1 MGQMPETLP
10 ELLKRLWNHFSS
22 RRKGQFGLL
31 LGLMVLASLAE
42 ILSIGSVLPFLAVL
56 TDPQRIF
63 DFPLTQPLIKVLG
76 INTASQLLL
85 PLTATFCIT
94 AVLAAAIRLLLLR
107 SSLFLAAATGS
118 DIGYDMYRRTLFQP
132 YSVHVSRNTSE
143 IIDGISIKSTAIA
156 NGVVM
161 PLLYILSS
169 AIMTGLIVCIL
180 LVVAPETTLIAFSIF
195 GLIYL
200 AVIKLT
206 RKQLLIDSKNIA
218 HESTQVIKS
227 LQEGLGGIRDVLI
240 DGTQNTFCRIY
251 QKSDFVLRRSYASS
265 SFISVSPRFAVEA
278 LGMLMIAMLAYLLA
292 KQPNGVAKAVPIL
305 GALALAAQRLLPL
318 MQQAYSSWSNL
329 RQNQYSLKDTL
340 EFLDQPLPS
349 ELDDTSSPIAFANE
363 IALDDI
369 SFAYSTDAEP
379 ILKNLSLTIPKGS
392 RIGFIGET
400 GSGKSTLLDI
410 IMGLLQPT
418 KGALKIDGEKIDSS
432 NLRAWQKHVAHVPQS
447 IFLAD
452 GTIAENIAFGLP
464 LDQID
469 EVRVR
474 QAAEQA
480 QIHDIIEK
488 LPNGYQ
494 TLVGERG
501 VRLSGG
507 QRQRLGI
514 ARAIYKQA
522 DVIIFDEATSALD
535 NETEKAVMEAIDQ
548 LSNRLTILIIAHRL
562 TTLKNCSQII
572 ELDKGS
578 IKKIGKYDQLIAPT
592 NEAE

>member
-1 MGQMPETLP
+1 
-10 ELLKRLWNHFSS
+10 
-22 RRKGQFGLL
+22 
-31 LGLMVLASLAE
+31 
-42 ILSIGSVLPFLAVL
+42 
-56 TDPQRIF
+56 
-63 DFPLTQPLIKVLG
+63 
-76 INTASQLLL
+76 
-85 PLTATFCIT
+85 
-94 AVLAAAIRLLLLR
+94 
-107 SSLFLAAATGS
+107 
-118 DIGYDMYRRTLFQP
+118 
-132 YSVHVSRNTSE
+132 
-143 IIDGISIKSTAIA
+143 
-156 NGVVM
+156 M

-180 LVVAPETTLIAFSIF
+180 LVVAPETTLIAFGIF

-206 RKQLLIDSKNIA
+206 RKQLLVDSKNIA

-410 IMGLLQPT
+410 IMGLLQPR

-469 EVRVR
+469 EIRVR

-494 TLVGERG
+494 TIVGERG

-578 IKKIGKYDQLIAPT
+578 IKKIGKYNQLIAPT

>member
-1 MGQMPETLP
+1 MGQKPGN
-10 ELLKRLWNHFSS
+10 LLKLLHRLWNHFSA

-31 LGLMVLASLAE
+31 LGLMVLASFAE

-63 DFPLTQPLIKVLG
+63 ESHLTQPLIKALG
-76 INTASQLLL
+76 INNASQLLL

-94 AVLAAAIRLLLLR
+94 AVFAAAIRLLLLR

-118 DIGYDMYRRTLFQP
+118 DIGYDMYRRTLYQP

-169 AIMTGLIVCIL
+169 TIMTGLIVSIL
-180 LVVAPETTLIAFSIF
+180 LVLAPETTLIAFGVF

-200 AVIKLT
+200 VVIKLT
-206 RKQLLIDSKNIA
+206 RKQLLVDSKNIA

-251 QKSDFVLRRSYASS
+251 QKSDFVLRRAYASS

-278 LGMLMIAMLAYLLA
+278 LGMLLIALLAYLMA
-292 KQPNGVAKAVPIL
+292 EQPNGVAKAVPIL

-340 EFLDQPLPS
+340 EFLDQALPDNHNDDS
-349 ELDDTSSPIAFANE
+349 IAPIIFSDEIVLDN
-363 IALDDI
+363 I
-369 SFAYSTDAEP
+369 SFSYSAESGP
-379 ILKNLSLTIPKGS
+379 ILEHLNLTIPKGS

-418 KGALKIDGEKIDSS
+418 AGLLKVDGEKINSN
-432 NLRAWQKHVAHVPQS
+432 NLRAWQKNVAHVPQS

-452 GTIAENIAFGLP
+452 ATIAENIAFGLP
-464 LDQID
+464 KDQID
-469 EVRVR
+469 EERVY

-480 QIHDIIEK
+480 QINDIIQQ

-501 VRLSGG
+501 IRLSGG

-535 NETEKAVMEAIDQ
+535 HETEKAVMEAIDR
-548 LSNRLTILIIAHRL
+548 LSRDLTILIIAHRL
-562 TTLKNCSQII
+562 STLKNCSNIVK
-572 ELDKGS
+572 LDKGRIS
-578 IKKIGKYDQLIAPT
+578 TVCSYEEMIAKSH
-592 NEAE
+592 

>member
-1 MGQMPETLP
+1 MGQMPETLT

-31 LGLMVLASLAE
+31 LGLMVLASFSE

-63 DFPLTQPLIKVLG
+63 EFNLTQPLIKALG
-76 INTASQLLL
+76 ISTASQLLL

-94 AVLAAAIRLLLLR
+94 AILAAAIRLLLLR

-161 PLLYILSS
+161 PLLYIFSS
-169 AIMTGLIVCIL
+169 AIMTGLIVGIL
-180 LVVAPETTLIAFSIF
+180 LILAPETTLIAFGIF

-218 HESTQVIKS
+218 SESIQVIKS

-278 LGMLMIAMLAYLLA
+278 LGMLMIATLAYLLA
-292 KQPNGVAKAVPIL
+292 KQPNGVAQAVPIL

-340 EFLDQPLPS
+340 EFLDQPIPI
-349 ELDDTSSPIAFANE
+349 ELDSSSKPIDFAKE
-363 IALDDI
+363 IILDNI
-369 SFAYSTDAEP
+369 SFSYSADTQP
-379 ILKNLSLTIPKGS
+379 ILQDLSLSIPKGS

-418 KGALKIDGEKIDSS
+418 SGALKIDGEKIDSS

-469 EVRVR
+469 ELRVR

-494 TLVGERG
+494 TIVGERG

-535 NETEKAVMEAIDQ
+535 NDTEKAVMEAIDQ
-548 LSNRLTILIIAHRL
+548 LSNELTILIIAHRL
-562 TTLKNCSQII
+562 STLKNCSNIVR
-572 ELDKGS
+572 LDKGIIS
-578 IKKIGKYDQLIAPT
+578 TVGSYKEIIETPNL
-592 NEAE
+592 

>member
-1 MGQMPETLP
+1 
-10 ELLKRLWNHFSS
+10 
-22 RRKGQFGLL
+22 
-31 LGLMVLASLAE
+31 MVLASFAE

-63 DFPLTQPLIKVLG
+63 DFHLTQPLIKALG
-76 INTASQLLL
+76 ISTASQLLL
-85 PLTATFCIT
+85 PLTAIFCIT
-94 AVLAAAIRLLLLR
+94 AILAAAIRLLLLR

-132 YSVHVSRNTSE
+132 YSVHLSRNTSE

-161 PLLYILSS
+161 PLLYIFSS
-169 AIMTGLIVCIL
+169 AIMTGLIVGIL
-180 LVVAPETTLIAFSIF
+180 LILAPETTLIAFGIF

-218 HESTQVIKS
+218 SESTQVIKS

-251 QKSDFVLRRSYASS
+251 QKSAFVLRRSYASS

-278 LGMLMIAMLAYLLA
+278 LGMLMIATLAYFLA
-292 KQPNGVAKAVPIL
+292 KQPNGVAQAVPIL

-340 EFLDQPLPS
+340 EFLDQPLPN
-349 ELDDTSSPIAFANE
+349 ELDGTSSAP
-363 IALDDI
+363 I
-369 SFAYSTDAEP
+369 SFAKEITLDNISFSYSADAQP
-379 ILKNLSLTIPKGS
+379 ILQDLSLTIPKGS

-410 IMGLLQPT
+410 IMGLLQPSN
-418 KGALKIDGEKIDSS
+418 GSLKIDGVVIDTN

-452 GTIAENIAFGLP
+452 GTIAENIAFGLSP
-464 LDQID
+464 DQINA
-469 EVRVR
+469 VRVR

-494 TLVGERG
+494 TMVGERG
-501 VRLSGG
+501 IRLSGG

-535 NETEKAVMEAIDQ
+535 NDTEKAVMEAIDR
-548 LSNRLTILIIAHRL
+548 LSSELTILVIAHRL
-562 TTLKNCSQII
+562 STLKNCTQII
-572 ELDKGS
+572 
-578 IKKIGKYDQLIAPT
+578 QLPDGQIFDRA
-592 NEAE
+592 NYEVLGIYK

>member
-1 MGQMPETLP
+1 MGQMPETLT
-10 ELLKRLWNHFSS
+10 ELLKRLWNHFSP

-31 LGLMVLASLAE
+31 LGLMVLASFAE

-63 DFPLTQPLIKVLG
+63 DFHLTQPLIKALG
-76 INTASQLLL
+76 ISTASQLLL
-85 PLTATFCIT
+85 PLTAAFCIT
-94 AVLAAAIRLLLLR
+94 AILAAAIRLLLLR

-161 PLLYILSS
+161 PLLYIFSS
-169 AIMTGLIVCIL
+169 AIMTGLIVGIL
-180 LVVAPETTLIAFSIF
+180 LILAPETTLIAFGIF

-218 HESTQVIKS
+218 SESIQVIKS

-278 LGMLMIAMLAYLLA
+278 LGMLMIATLAYLLA
-292 KQPNGVAKAVPIL
+292 KQPNGVAQAVPIL

-340 EFLDQPLPS
+340 EFLDQSLPS
-349 ELDDTSSPIAFANE
+349 ELKDTSTPITFAKE
-363 IALDDI
+363 IVLDNI
-369 SFAYSTDAEP
+369 SFSYSADAQP
-379 ILKNLSLTIPKGS
+379 ILQDLSLTIPKGS

-418 KGALKIDGEKIDSS
+418 SGALKIDGDRIDSS

-494 TLVGERG
+494 TIVGERG

-548 LSNRLTILIIAHRL
+548 LSNELTILVIAHRL
-562 TTLKNCSQII
+562 STLKNCTQII
-572 ELDKGS
+572 KLPDGQ
-578 IKKIGKYDQLIAPT
+578 IFNRADY
-592 NEAE
+592 EALGIYK

>member
-1 MGQMPETLP
+1 
-10 ELLKRLWNHFSS
+10 
-22 RRKGQFGLL
+22 
-31 LGLMVLASLAE
+31 MVLASFAE

-63 DFPLTQPLIKVLG
+63 DFQPTQPLIKALG
-76 INTASQLLL
+76 ISTASQLLL

-94 AVLAAAIRLLLLR
+94 ALLAAAIRLLLLR

-143 IIDGISIKSTAIA
+143 IIDGISIKSTAVA

-161 PLLYILSS
+161 PLLYIFSS
-169 AIMTGLIVCIL
+169 AIMTGLIVGIL
-180 LVVAPETTLIAFSIF
+180 LILAPETTLIAFGIF

-200 AVIKLT
+200 AVINLT

-218 HESTQVIKS
+218 SESTQVIKS

-278 LGMLMIAMLAYLLA
+278 LGMLMIATLAYFLA
-292 KQPNGVAKAVPIL
+292 KQPNGVAQAVPIL

-329 RQNQYSLKDTL
+329 RQYQHSLKDTL

-349 ELDDTSSPIAFANE
+349 ELDNTLKPIDYVKE
-363 IALDDI
+363 ITLDNI
-369 SFAYSTDAEP
+369 SFSYSADAQP
-379 ILKNLSLTIPKGS
+379 ILQDLSLIIRKGS

-418 KGALKIDGEKIDSS
+418 SGALKIDGKKIDSN

-464 LDQID
+464 IDQID
-469 EVRVR
+469 ELRV
-474 QAAEQA
+474 QQSAEQA
-480 QIHDIIEK
+480 QIHDIIKK

-535 NETEKAVMEAIDQ
+535 SDTEKAVMEAIDG
-548 LSNRLTILIIAHRL
+548 LSNELTILIIAHRL
-562 TTLKNCSQII
+562 STLKNCSEII
-572 ELDKGS
+572 ELPMGRVLNK
-578 IKKIGKYDQLIAPT
+578 AEC
-592 NEAE
+592 NELGINQ

>member
-1 MGQMPETLP
+1 MGQMPETLT
-10 ELLKRLWNHFSS
+10 ELLKRLWTHFSS

-31 LGLMVLASLAE
+31 LGLMVLASFAE

-63 DFPLTQPLIKVLG
+63 DFQPTQPLIKALG
-76 INTASQLLL
+76 ISTASQLLL

-94 AVLAAAIRLLLLR
+94 ALLAAAIRLLLLR

-143 IIDGISIKSTAIA
+143 IIDGISIKSTAVA

-161 PLLYILSS
+161 PLLYIFSS
-169 AIMTGLIVCIL
+169 AIMTGLIVGIL
-180 LVVAPETTLIAFSIF
+180 LILAPETTLIAFGIF

-200 AVIKLT
+200 AVINLT

-218 HESTQVIKS
+218 SESTQVIKS

-278 LGMLMIAMLAYLLA
+278 LGMLMIATLAYFLA
-292 KQPNGVAKAVPIL
+292 KQPNGVAQAVPIL

-329 RQNQYSLKDTL
+329 RQYQHSLKDTL

-349 ELDDTSSPIAFANE
+349 ELDNTLKPIDYVKE
-363 IALDDI
+363 ITLDNI
-369 SFAYSTDAEP
+369 SFSYSADAQP
-379 ILKNLSLTIPKGS
+379 ILQDLSLIIRKGS

-418 KGALKIDGEKIDSS
+418 SGALKIDGKKIDSN

-464 LDQID
+464 IDQID
-469 EVRVR
+469 ELRV
-474 QAAEQA
+474 QQSAEQA
-480 QIHDIIEK
+480 QIHDIIKK

-535 NETEKAVMEAIDQ
+535 SDTEKAVMEAIDG
-548 LSNRLTILIIAHRL
+548 LSNELTILIIAHRL
-562 TTLKNCSQII
+562 STLKNCSEII
-572 ELDKGS
+572 ELPMGRVLNK
-578 IKKIGKYDQLIAPT
+578 AEC
-592 NEAE
+592 NELGINQ

>member
-1 MGQMPETLP
+1 
-10 ELLKRLWNHFSS
+10 
-22 RRKGQFGLL
+22 
-31 LGLMVLASLAE
+31 MVLASFAE

-63 DFPLTQPLIKVLG
+63 EFHLTQPLIKALG
-76 INTASQLLL
+76 INNPSQLLL
-85 PLTATFCIT
+85 PLTAAFCIT
-94 AVLAAAIRLLLLR
+94 AVFAAAIRLLLLR

-118 DIGYDMYRRTLFQP
+118 DIGYDMYRRTLYQP

-156 NGVVM
+156 NGIVM

-180 LVVAPETTLIAFSIF
+180 LALAPETTLIAFGVF

-200 AVIKLT
+200 TVIKLT
-206 RKQLLIDSKNIA
+206 RKQLLVDSKNIA

-278 LGMLMIAMLAYLLA
+278 LGMLLIALLAYIMA
-292 KQPNGVAKAVPIL
+292 EQPNGVAKAVPIL

-340 EFLDQPLPS
+340 EFLDQSLPDNHDDDS
-349 ELDDTSSPIAFANE
+349 ILPITFSKEIILDN
-363 IALDDI
+363 I
-369 SFAYSTDAEP
+369 SFSYSTDAGS
-379 ILKNLSLTIPKGS
+379 ILEQLNLIIPKGS
-392 RIGFIGET
+392 RFGFIGET

-418 KGALKIDGEKIDSS
+418 TGELKVDGEKISS
-432 NLRAWQKHVAHVPQS
+432 NNLRAWQKHVAHVPQT

-464 LDQID
+464 KDQID
-469 EVRVR
+469 EERVH

-480 QIHDIIEK
+480 QIHDIIQQM
-488 LPNGYQ
+488 PNGYQ

-514 ARAIYKQA
+514 ARAIYKKA

-535 NETEKAVMEAIDQ
+535 NETEQAVMEAIDR
-548 LSNRLTILIIAHRL
+548 LSSDLTILIIAHRL
-562 TTLKNCSQII
+562 STLKNCSNIVK
-572 ELDKGS
+572 LDKG
-578 IKKIGKYDQLIAPT
+578 KISTVGSYEEIISAPH
-592 NEAE
+592 

>member
-1 MGQMPETLP
+1 
-10 ELLKRLWNHFSS
+10 
-22 RRKGQFGLL
+22 
-31 LGLMVLASLAE
+31 MVLASFAE

-63 DFPLTQPLIKVLG
+63 DFHLTQPLIKALG
-76 INTASQLLL
+76 ISTASQLLL
-85 PLTATFCIT
+85 PLTAIFCIT
-94 AVLAAAIRLLLLR
+94 AILAAAIRLLLLR

-161 PLLYILSS
+161 PLLYIFSS
-169 AIMTGLIVCIL
+169 AIMTGLIVGIL
-180 LVVAPETTLIAFSIF
+180 LILAPETTLIAFGIF

-218 HESTQVIKS
+218 SESTQVIKS

-278 LGMLMIAMLAYLLA
+278 LGMLMIATLAYFLA
-292 KQPNGVAKAVPIL
+292 KQPNGVAQAVPIL

-340 EFLDQPLPS
+340 EFLDQPLPN
-349 ELDDTSSPIAFANE
+349 ELDSSSAPIEFAKD
-363 IALDDI
+363 IALDNI
-369 SFAYSTDAEP
+369 SFSYPSGAQP
-379 ILKNLSLTIPKGS
+379 ILQDLSLTITKGS

-410 IMGLLQPT
+410 VMGLLQPST
-418 KGALKIDGEKIDSS
+418 GSLKIDGAIVDAQ

-447 IFLAD
+447 IFLTD

-469 EVRVR
+469 ELRVQ

-494 TLVGERG
+494 TMVGERG

-535 NETEKAVMEAIDQ
+535 NDTEKAVMEAVDQ
-548 LSNRLTILIIAHRL
+548 LSNKLTILIIAHRL
-562 TTLKNCSQII
+562 STLKNCSSIVR
-572 ELDKGS
+572 LDKGIIS
-578 IKKIGKYDQLIAPT
+578 TIGSY
-592 NEAE
+592 NEIIEFSNS

>member
-1 MGQMPETLP
+1 
-10 ELLKRLWNHFSS
+10 
-22 RRKGQFGLL
+22 
-31 LGLMVLASLAE
+31 MVLASFAE

-63 DFPLTQPLIKVLG
+63 DFHLTQPLIKALG

-85 PLTATFCIT
+85 PLTAIFCIT
-94 AVLAAAIRLLLLR
+94 AILAAAIRLLLLR

-161 PLLYILSS
+161 PLLYIFSS
-169 AIMTGLIVCIL
+169 AIMTGLIVGIL
-180 LVVAPETTLIAFSIF
+180 LILAPETTLIAFGIF

-218 HESTQVIKS
+218 SESTQVIKS

-278 LGMLMIAMLAYLLA
+278 LGMLMIATLAYFLA
-292 KQPNGVAKAVPIL
+292 KQPNGVAQAVPIL

-340 EFLDQPLPS
+340 EFLDQPLPN
-349 ELDDTSSPIAFANE
+349 ELDSSSEPIDFTKD
-363 IALDDI
+363 IALDNI
-369 SFAYSTDAEP
+369 SFSYSAGAQP
-379 ILKNLSLTIPKGS
+379 ILQDLSLTIPKGS

-410 IMGLLQPT
+410 VMGLLQPST
-418 KGALKIDGEKIDSS
+418 GSLKIDGKIVNDH

-469 EVRVR
+469 ELRVR

-480 QIHDIIEK
+480 QIHNIIEK

-494 TLVGERG
+494 TMVGERG

-535 NETEKAVMEAIDQ
+535 NDTEKAVMEAIDQ
-548 LSNRLTILIIAHRL
+548 LSNELTILIIAHRL
-562 TTLKNCSQII
+562 TTLKNCSKII
-572 ELDKGS
+572 RLEKGS
-578 IKKIGKYDQLIAPT
+578 IMHIDTYNQLIQ
-592 NEAE
+592 

>member
-1 MGQMPETLP
+1 
-10 ELLKRLWNHFSS
+10 
-22 RRKGQFGLL
+22 
-31 LGLMVLASLAE
+31 
-42 ILSIGSVLPFLAVL
+42 LPFLAVL

-63 DFPLTQPLIKVLG
+63 DFQPTQPLIKALG
-76 INTASQLLL
+76 ISTASQLLL

-94 AVLAAAIRLLLLR
+94 ALLAAAIRLLLLR

-143 IIDGISIKSTAIA
+143 IIDGISIKSTAVA

-161 PLLYILSS
+161 PLLYIFSS
-169 AIMTGLIVCIL
+169 AIMTGLIVGIL
-180 LVVAPETTLIAFSIF
+180 LILAPETTLIAFGIF

-200 AVIKLT
+200 AVINLT

-218 HESTQVIKS
+218 SESTQVIKS

-278 LGMLMIAMLAYLLA
+278 LGMLMIATLAYFLA
-292 KQPNGVAKAVPIL
+292 KQPNGVAQAVPIL

-329 RQNQYSLKDTL
+329 RQYQHSLKDTL

-349 ELDDTSSPIAFANE
+349 ELDNTLKPIDYVKE
-363 IALDDI
+363 ITLDNI
-369 SFAYSTDAEP
+369 SFSYSADAQP
-379 ILKNLSLTIPKGS
+379 ILQDLSLIIRKGS

-418 KGALKIDGEKIDSS
+418 SGALKIDGKKIDSN

-464 LDQID
+464 IDQID
-469 EVRVR
+469 ELRV
-474 QAAEQA
+474 QQSAEQA
-480 QIHDIIEK
+480 QIHDIIKK

-535 NETEKAVMEAIDQ
+535 SDTEKAVMEAIDG
-548 LSNRLTILIIAHRL
+548 LSNELTILIIAHRL
-562 TTLKNCSQII
+562 STLKNCSEII
-572 ELDKGS
+572 ELPMGRVLNK
-578 IKKIGKYDQLIAPT
+578 AEC
-592 NEAE
+592 NELGINQ

>member
-1 MGQMPETLP
+1 MGQMPEKLTG
-10 ELLKRLWNHFSS
+10 LLKRLWNHFSP

-63 DFPLTQPLIKVLG
+63 DFHLTQPLIKALD

-85 PLTATFCIT
+85 PLTTAFCVSAI
-94 AVLAAAIRLLLLR
+94 LAAGIRLLLLR

-161 PLLYILSS
+161 PLLYIFSS
-169 AIMTGLIVCIL
+169 AIMTGLIVSIL
-180 LVVAPETTLIAFSIF
+180 LFLAPETTLIAFGIF

-200 AVIKLT
+200 TVIKLT
-206 RKQLLIDSKNIA
+206 RKQLLVDSKNIA

-292 KQPNGVAKAVPIL
+292 KQPDGVAKAVPIL

-340 EFLDQPLPS
+340 EFLDQPLPN
-349 ELDDTSSPIAFANE
+349 ELDNITITPISFEKE

-369 SFAYSTDAEP
+369 SFSYSADDET
-379 ILKNLSLTIPKGS
+379 ILQKLSLTIPKGS
-392 RIGFIGET
+392 RVGFIGET

-410 IMGLLQPT
+410 VMGLLQPSH
-418 KGALKIDGEKIDSS
+418 GSLKVDGVVIDNN
-432 NLRAWQKHVAHVPQS
+432 NLRTWQMHVAHVPQS

-464 LDQID
+464 PDQID
-469 EVRVR
+469 QLRVR

-480 QIHDIIEK
+480 QIQDIIEK

-494 TLVGERG
+494 TMVGERG

-535 NETEKAVMEAIDQ
+535 NDTEKAVMEAIDQ
-548 LSNRLTILIIAHRL
+548 LSNGLTILIIAHRL

-572 ELDKGS
+572 ELRKG
-578 IKKIGKYDQLIAPT
+578 IILRTGTYTQLIR
-592 NEAE
+592 

>member
-1 MGQMPETLP
+1 MGQMPEKLTG
-10 ELLKRLWNHFSS
+10 LLKRLWNHFSP

-63 DFPLTQPLIKVLG
+63 DFHLTQPLIKALG
-76 INTASQLLL
+76 INAASQLLL
-85 PLTATFCIT
+85 PLTAAFCIT
-94 AVLAAAIRLLLLR
+94 AILAAGIRLLLLR

-161 PLLYILSS
+161 PLLYIFSS
-169 AIMTGLIVCIL
+169 AIMTGLIVGIL
-180 LVVAPETTLIAFSIF
+180 LVLAPETTLIAFGIF

-206 RKQLLIDSKNIA
+206 RKQLLVDSKNIA

-265 SFISVSPRFAVEA
+265 SFISVSPRFAIEA

-292 KQPNGVAKAVPIL
+292 KQPDGVAKAVPIL

-318 MQQAYSSWSNL
+318 MQQAYSAWSNL
-329 RQNQYSLKDTL
+329 RQNQYSLEDTL
-340 EFLDQPLPS
+340 EFLDQPLPN
-349 ELDDTSSPIAFANE
+349 ELDGLSSTP
-363 IALDDI
+363 I
-369 SFAYSTDAEP
+369 SFEKEIVLDNISFSYSADAEP
-379 ILKNLSLTIPKGS
+379 ILQNLSLTISKGS

-410 IMGLLQPT
+410 VMGLLHPSN
-418 KGALKIDGEKIDSS
+418 GSLKIDGIVVNTN
-432 NLRAWQKHVAHVPQS
+432 NLRSWQMHVAHVPQS

-464 LDQID
+464 SDQID
-469 EVRVR
+469 EARVR

-494 TLVGERG
+494 TLTGERG

-535 NETEKAVMEAIDQ
+535 SDTEKAVMEAIDR
-548 LSNRLTILIIAHRL
+548 LSNELTILIIAHRL
-562 TTLKNCSQII
+562 STLKNCSSVVRLDQGAISSSGSYSEII
-572 ELDKGS
+572 EAS
-578 IKKIGKYDQLIAPT
+578 
-592 NEAE
+592 NS

>member
-1 MGQMPETLP
+1 MGQLPETLP
-10 ELLKRLWNHFSS
+10 ALLKRLWNHFNS

-63 DFPLTQPLIKVLG
+63 DFPLTQPLIKSLG

-132 YSVHVSRNTSE
+132 YLVHVSRNTSE

-180 LVVAPETTLIAFSIF
+180 LAVAPETTLIAFGIF

-200 AVIKLT
+200 VVIKLT
-206 RKQLLIDSKNIA
+206 RKQLLVNSKNIS

-251 QKSDFVLRRSYASS
+251 QKSDFVLRKSYASS

-292 KQPNGVAKAVPIL
+292 KQPNGVANAVPIL
-305 GALALAAQRLLPL
+305 GALALTAQRLLPL

-340 EFLDQPLPS
+340 EFLDQPLPNELKSTS
-349 ELDDTSSPIAFANE
+349 EPIDFVKE
-363 IALDDI
+363 ITLDDI
-369 SFAYSTDAEP
+369 SFSYPADTKP
-379 ILKNLSLTIPKGS
+379 ILQHFSITIPKRS

-418 KGALKIDGEKIDSS
+418 SGTLKIDGRKIDSS
-432 NLRAWQKHVAHVPQS
+432 NLRAWQKHVAHVPQN

-469 EVRVR
+469 EVRVC

-480 QIHDIIEK
+480 KINDIIEK
-488 LPNGYQ
+488 LPDGYQ

-535 NETEKAVMEAIDQ
+535 SDTENAVMEAIDK
-548 LSNRLTILIIAHRL
+548 LSNELTILIIAHRL
-562 TTLKNCSQII
+562 STLKNCTQII
-572 ELDKGS
+572 KLPSGQIFDTVDYKALG
-578 IKKIGKYDQLIAPT
+578 IYK
-592 NEAE
+592 

>member
-1 MGQMPETLP
+1 MGQKPDNLL
-10 ELLKRLWNHFSS
+10 ELLHRLWNHFST

-31 LGLMVLASLAE
+31 LGLMVLASFAE

-63 DFPLTQPLIKVLG
+63 EFHLTQPLIKALG
-76 INTASQLLL
+76 ISNASQLLL
-85 PLTATFCIT
+85 PLTAAFCIT
-94 AVLAAAIRLLLLR
+94 AVFAAAIRLLLLR

-118 DIGYDMYRRTLFQP
+118 DIGYDMYRRTLYQP

-156 NGVVM
+156 NGIVM

-180 LVVAPETTLIAFSIF
+180 LALAPETTLIAFSIF
-195 GLIYL
+195 GLIYM

-218 HESTQVIKS
+218 YESTQVIKS

-278 LGMLMIAMLAYLLA
+278 LGMLLIALLAYIMA
-292 KQPNGVAKAVPIL
+292 EQPNGVAKAVPIL

-340 EFLDQPLPS
+340 EFLDQSLPDNH
-349 ELDDTSSPIAFANE
+349 DDDSILPIAFSKD
-363 IALDDI
+363 IILDNV
-369 SFAYSTDAEP
+369 SFSYSVDAGL
-379 ILKNLSLTIPKGS
+379 ILRQLNLTIPKGS
-392 RIGFIGET
+392 RFGFIGET

-418 KGALKIDGEKIDSS
+418 SGELRVDDKKISS
-432 NLRAWQKHVAHVPQS
+432 NNLRAWQKHVAHVPQN

-452 GTIAENIAFGLP
+452 GTISENIAFGLP
-464 LDQID
+464 KEQIN
-469 EVRVR
+469 EERVH
-474 QAAEQA
+474 QAAKQA
-480 QIHDIIEK
+480 QIHDIIQK
-488 LPNGYQ
+488 LPNDYR

-535 NETEKAVMEAIDQ
+535 SDTEKAVMEAIDR
-548 LSNRLTILIIAHRL
+548 LSSDLTILIIAHRL
-562 TTLKNCSQII
+562 STLKNCSSIVR
-572 ELDKGS
+572 LDKG
-578 IKKIGKYDQLIAPT
+578 KISTVGSYEEII
-592 NEAE
+592 EASLQK

>member
-1 MGQMPETLP
+1 MGQMPETLT

-31 LGLMVLASLAE
+31 LGLMVLASFAE

-63 DFPLTQPLIKVLG
+63 DFHLTQPLIKALG
-76 INTASQLLL
+76 ISTASQLLL
-85 PLTATFCIT
+85 PLTAIFCIT
-94 AVLAAAIRLLLLR
+94 AILAAAIRLLLLR

-161 PLLYILSS
+161 PLLYIFSS
-169 AIMTGLIVCIL
+169 AIMTGLIVGIL
-180 LVVAPETTLIAFSIF
+180 LILAPETTLIAFGIF

-218 HESTQVIKS
+218 SESTQVIKS

-278 LGMLMIAMLAYLLA
+278 LGMLMIATLAYFLA
-292 KQPNGVAKAVPIL
+292 KQPNGVAQAVPIL

-340 EFLDQPLPS
+340 EFLDQPLPN
-349 ELDDTSSPIAFANE
+349 ELESSSAPINFAKD
-363 IALDDI
+363 IALDNI
-369 SFAYSTDAEP
+369 SFSYSAGTQP
-379 ILKNLSLTIPKGS
+379 ILQNLSLIIPKGS

-410 IMGLLQPT
+410 VMGLLQPST
-418 KGALKIDGEKIDSS
+418 GSLKIDGAIVDAH

-469 EVRVR
+469 ELRVR

-494 TLVGERG
+494 TMVGERG

-535 NETEKAVMEAIDQ
+535 NDTEKAVMEAIDQ
-548 LSNRLTILIIAHRL
+548 LSNELTILIIAHRL

-578 IKKIGKYDQLIAPT
+578 VKRVGKYDQLIGF
-592 NEAE
+592 N

>member
-1 MGQMPETLP
+1 MGQKPDNLL
-10 ELLKRLWNHFSS
+10 ELLHRLWNHFSN

-31 LGLMVLASLAE
+31 LGLMVLASFAE

-63 DFPLTQPLIKVLG
+63 EFHLTQPLIKTLG
-76 INTASQLLL
+76 INNASQLLP
-85 PLTATFCIT
+85 PLTAAFCIT
-94 AVLAAAIRLLLLR
+94 AVVAAAIRLLLLR
-107 SSLFLAAATGS
+107 SSLFLAAAAGS
-118 DIGYDMYRRTLFQP
+118 DIGYDMYRRTLYQP

-156 NGVVM
+156 NGIVM
-161 PLLYILSS
+161 PMLYILSS

-180 LVVAPETTLIAFSIF
+180 LALAPETTLIAFCIF
-195 GLIYL
+195 GLIYM

-278 LGMLMIAMLAYLLA
+278 LGILLIALLAYIMA
-292 KQPNGVAKAVPIL
+292 EQPNGVAKAVPIL

-340 EFLDQPLPS
+340 EFLDQSLPDNH
-349 ELDDTSSPIAFANE
+349 DDDSILPIAFSKD
-363 IALDDI
+363 IILDNV
-369 SFAYSTDAEP
+369 SFSYSVDVGP
-379 ILKNLSLTIPKGS
+379 ILRQLNLTIPKGS

-418 KGALKIDGEKIDSS
+418 AGELRVDGKKISPN
-432 NLRAWQKHVAHVPQS
+432 NLRAWQKHVAHVPQN

-452 GTIAENIAFGLP
+452 GTISENIAFGLP
-464 LDQID
+464 KDQIN
-469 EVRVR
+469 EERVH
-474 QAAEQA
+474 QAAKQA
-480 QIHDIIEK
+480 QIHDIIQQ
-488 LPNGYQ
+488 LPNDYR

-535 NETEKAVMEAIDQ
+535 SDTEKAVMEAIDR
-548 LSNRLTILIIAHRL
+548 LNSDLTILIIAHRL
-562 TTLKNCSQII
+562 STLKNCSSIVR
-572 ELDKGS
+572 LDKG
-578 IKKIGKYDQLIAPT
+578 KISTVGPYEEII
-592 NEAE
+592 EASRQK

>member
-1 MGQMPETLP
+1 
-10 ELLKRLWNHFSS
+10 
-22 RRKGQFGLL
+22 
-31 LGLMVLASLAE
+31 
-42 ILSIGSVLPFLAVL
+42 
-56 TDPQRIF
+56 
-63 DFPLTQPLIKVLG
+63 
-76 INTASQLLL
+76 
-85 PLTATFCIT
+85 
-94 AVLAAAIRLLLLR
+94 
-107 SSLFLAAATGS
+107 
-118 DIGYDMYRRTLFQP
+118 MYRRTLFQP

-161 PLLYILSS
+161 PLLYIFSS
-169 AIMTGLIVCIL
+169 AIMTGLIVGIL
-180 LVVAPETTLIAFSIF
+180 LILAPETTLIAFGIF

-218 HESTQVIKS
+218 SESTQVIKS

-278 LGMLMIAMLAYLLA
+278 LGMLMIATLAYFLA
-292 KQPNGVAKAVPIL
+292 KQPNGVTQAVPIL

-340 EFLDQPLPS
+340 EFLDQPLPI
-349 ELDDTSSPIAFANE
+349 ELDSSSAPIEFAKD
-363 IALDDI
+363 IALDKI
-369 SFAYSTDAEP
+369 SFSYSAGAQP
-379 ILKNLSLTIPKGS
+379 ILQDLSLTITKGS

-410 IMGLLQPT
+410 VMGLLQPST
-418 KGALKIDGEKIDSS
+418 GSLKIDGAIVDAQ

-469 EVRVR
+469 EIRVR

-494 TLVGERG
+494 TMVGERG

-535 NETEKAVMEAIDQ
+535 NDTEKAVMEAIDQ
-548 LSNRLTILIIAHRL
+548 LSNELTILIIAHRL

-578 IKKIGKYDQLIAPT
+578 VKRVGKYDQLIGFS
-592 NEAE
+592 

>member
-1 MGQMPETLP
+1 
-10 ELLKRLWNHFSS
+10 
-22 RRKGQFGLL
+22 
-31 LGLMVLASLAE
+31 
-42 ILSIGSVLPFLAVL
+42 
-56 TDPQRIF
+56 
-63 DFPLTQPLIKVLG
+63 
-76 INTASQLLL
+76 
-85 PLTATFCIT
+85 
-94 AVLAAAIRLLLLR
+94 
-107 SSLFLAAATGS
+107 
-118 DIGYDMYRRTLFQP
+118 MYRRTLYQP

-156 NGVVM
+156 NGIVM

-180 LVVAPETTLIAFSIF
+180 LALAPETTLIAFSIF
-195 GLIYL
+195 GLIYMT
-200 AVIKLT
+200 VIKLT

-278 LGMLMIAMLAYLLA
+278 LGILLIALLAYIMA
-292 KQPNGVAKAVPIL
+292 EQPNGVAKAVPIL

-340 EFLDQPLPS
+340 EFLDQSLPDNH
-349 ELDDTSSPIAFANE
+349 DDDSILPIAFSKD
-363 IALDDI
+363 IILDNV
-369 SFAYSTDAEP
+369 SFSYSVDAGP
-379 ILKNLSLTIPKGS
+379 ILRQLNLTISKGS

-418 KGALKIDGEKIDSS
+418 AGELRVDGKKISS
-432 NLRAWQKHVAHVPQS
+432 NNLRAWQKHVAHVPQN

-452 GTIAENIAFGLP
+452 GTISENIAFGLP
-464 LDQID
+464 KDQIN
-469 EVRVR
+469 EERVH
-474 QAAEQA
+474 QAAKQA
-480 QIHDIIEK
+480 QIHDIIQQ
-488 LPNGYQ
+488 LPNDYR

-535 NETEKAVMEAIDQ
+535 SDTEKAVMEAIDR
-548 LSNRLTILIIAHRL
+548 LSSDLTILIIAHRL
-562 TTLKNCSQII
+562 STLKNCSSIVR
-572 ELDKGS
+572 LDKG
-578 IKKIGKYDQLIAPT
+578 KISTVGPYEEII
-592 NEAE
+592 EASRQK

>member
-1 MGQMPETLP
+1 
-10 ELLKRLWNHFSS
+10 
-22 RRKGQFGLL
+22 
-31 LGLMVLASLAE
+31 MVLASFAE

-63 DFPLTQPLIKVLG
+63 DFHLTQPLIKALG
-76 INTASQLLL
+76 ISTASQLLL
-85 PLTATFCIT
+85 PLTAIFCIT
-94 AVLAAAIRLLLLR
+94 AILAAAIRLLLLR

-161 PLLYILSS
+161 PLLYIFSS
-169 AIMTGLIVCIL
+169 AIMTGLIVGIL
-180 LVVAPETTLIAFSIF
+180 LILAPETTLIAFGIF

-218 HESTQVIKS
+218 SESTQVIKS

-278 LGMLMIAMLAYLLA
+278 LGMLMIATLAYFLA
-292 KQPNGVAKAVPIL
+292 KQPNGVAQAVPIL

-340 EFLDQPLPS
+340 EFLDQPLPN
-349 ELDDTSSPIAFANE
+349 ELDSSSAPIEFVKD
-363 IALDDI
+363 IALDNI
-369 SFAYSTDAEP
+369 SFSYSTGAQP
-379 ILKNLSLTIPKGS
+379 ILQDLSLTITKGS

-410 IMGLLQPT
+410 VMGLLQPST
-418 KGALKIDGEKIDSS
+418 GSLKIDGAIIDVQ

-469 EVRVR
+469 AVRVR

-494 TLVGERG
+494 TMVGERG

-535 NETEKAVMEAIDQ
+535 NDTEKAVMEAIDQ
-548 LSNRLTILIIAHRL
+548 LSNELTILIIAHRL

-578 IKKIGKYDQLIAPT
+578 VKRVGKYDQLIGFS
-592 NEAE
+592 

>member
-329 RQNQYSLKDTL
+329 RQNQYSLKETL
-340 EFLDQPLPS
+340 EFLDQPLP
-349 ELDDTSSPIAFANE
+349 NE
-363 IALDDI
+363 IESTSGLINFRKEIVLDNI
-369 SFAYSTDAEP
+369 SFSYSADTKP
-379 ILKNLSLTIPKGS
+379 ILQDLSLTIPKGN

-418 KGALKIDGEKIDSS
+418 AGALKIDDKKIDSS
-432 NLRAWQKHVAHVPQS
+432 NLRAWQKHIAHVPQS

-464 LDQID
+464 PDQID
-469 EVRVR
+469 KARIR

-535 NETEKAVMEAIDQ
+535 SDTEKAVMESIDK
-548 LSNRLTILIIAHRL
+548 LSNELTILIIAHRL
-562 TTLKNCSQII
+562 STLKNCSKIVK
-572 ELDKGS
+572 LDKGTIS
-578 IKKIGKYDQLIAPT
+578 TVGSYREIIEAPHS
-592 NEAE
+592 

>member
-1 MGQMPETLP
+1 MGQMPETLT
-10 ELLKRLWNHFSS
+10 ELLKRLWNHFSP

-31 LGLMVLASLAE
+31 LGLMVLASFAE

-63 DFPLTQPLIKVLG
+63 DLHLTQPLIKALG

-85 PLTATFCIT
+85 PLTAAFCIT
-94 AVLAAAIRLLLLR
+94 AILAAAIRLLLLR

-161 PLLYILSS
+161 PLLYIFSS
-169 AIMTGLIVCIL
+169 AIMTGLIVGIL
-180 LVVAPETTLIAFSIF
+180 LILAPETTLIAFGIF

-218 HESTQVIKS
+218 SESIQVIKS

-278 LGMLMIAMLAYLLA
+278 LGMLMIATLAYLLA
-292 KQPNGVAKAVPIL
+292 KQPNGIAQAVPIL

-340 EFLDQPLPS
+340 EFLDQSLPS
-349 ELDDTSSPIAFANE
+349 ELEDTSTPITFAKE
-363 IALDDI
+363 IVLDNI
-369 SFAYSTDAEP
+369 SFSYSADAQP
-379 ILKNLSLTIPKGS
+379 ILQDLSFTIPKGS

-418 KGALKIDGEKIDSS
+418 SGALKIDGEKIDSS

-469 EVRVR
+469 KVRVR

-494 TLVGERG
+494 TIVGERG

-548 LSNRLTILIIAHRL
+548 LSNELTILVIAHRL
-562 TTLKNCSQII
+562 STLKNCTQII
-572 ELDKGS
+572 KLPNGQIFNRADYEVLG
-578 IKKIGKYDQLIAPT
+578 IYR
-592 NEAE
+592 

>member
-1 MGQMPETLP
+1 MGQKPDNLL
-10 ELLKRLWNHFSS
+10 ELLHRLWNHFSN

-31 LGLMVLASLAE
+31 LGLMVLASFAE

-63 DFPLTQPLIKVLG
+63 EFHLTQPLIKTLG
-76 INTASQLLL
+76 INNASQLLL
-85 PLTATFCIT
+85 PLTAAFCIT

-107 SSLFLAAATGS
+107 LSLFLAAAAGS
-118 DIGYDMYRRTLFQP
+118 DIGYDMYRRTLYQP

-156 NGVVM
+156 NGIVM

-169 AIMTGLIVCIL
+169 AIMTGLIICIL
-180 LVVAPETTLIAFSIF
+180 LALAPETTLIAFGIF
-195 GLIYL
+195 GFIYMV
-200 AVIKLT
+200 VIQLT

-218 HESTQVIKS
+218 YESTQVIKS

-251 QKSDFVLRRSYASS
+251 QESDFVLRRSYASS

-278 LGMLMIAMLAYLLA
+278 LGMLLIALLAYIMA
-292 KQPNGVAKAVPIL
+292 EQPNGVAKAVPIL

-340 EFLDQPLPS
+340 EFLDQSLPDNH
-349 ELDDTSSPIAFANE
+349 DDNSISPIVFSKD
-363 IALDDI
+363 IILDNI
-369 SFAYSTDAEP
+369 SFSYSVDAGP
-379 ILKNLSLTIPKGS
+379 ILQQLNLTIPKGS

-418 KGALKIDGEKIDSS
+418 AGELKVDGKKISS
-432 NLRAWQKHVAHVPQS
+432 NNLRAWQKHVAHVPQN

-452 GTIAENIAFGLP
+452 GTISENIAFGLP
-464 LDQID
+464 KDQIN
-469 EVRVR
+469 EELVH
-474 QAAEQA
+474 QAAKQA
-480 QIHDIIEK
+480 QIHDIIQG
-488 LPNGYQ
+488 LPNDYR

-535 NETEKAVMEAIDQ
+535 SDTEKAVMEAIDR
-548 LSNRLTILIIAHRL
+548 LSSDLTILIIAHRL
-562 TTLKNCSQII
+562 STLKNCSSIVR
-572 ELDKGS
+572 LDKG
-578 IKKIGKYDQLIAPT
+578 KISTVGSYEEII
-592 NEAE
+592 EASRQ

>member
-1 MGQMPETLP
+1 MGQKPDNLL
-10 ELLKRLWNHFSS
+10 ELLHRLWNHFST

-31 LGLMVLASLAE
+31 LGLMVLASFAE

-63 DFPLTQPLIKVLG
+63 EFHLTQPLIKALG
-76 INTASQLLL
+76 ISNASQLLL
-85 PLTATFCIT
+85 PLTAAFCIT
-94 AVLAAAIRLLLLR
+94 AVFAAAIRLLLLR

-118 DIGYDMYRRTLFQP
+118 DIGYDMYRRTLYQP

-156 NGVVM
+156 NGIVM

-180 LVVAPETTLIAFSIF
+180 LALAPETTLIAFSIF
-195 GLIYL
+195 GLIYM

-218 HESTQVIKS
+218 YESTQVIKS

-278 LGMLMIAMLAYLLA
+278 LGMLLIALLAYIMA
-292 KQPNGVAKAVPIL
+292 EQPNGVAKAVPIL

-340 EFLDQPLPS
+340 EFLDQSLPDNH
-349 ELDDTSSPIAFANE
+349 DDDSILPIAFSKD
-363 IALDDI
+363 IILDNV
-369 SFAYSTDAEP
+369 SFSYSVDAGL
-379 ILKNLSLTIPKGS
+379 ILRQLNLTIPKGS
-392 RIGFIGET
+392 RFGFIGET

-418 KGALKIDGEKIDSS
+418 SGELRVDDKKISS
-432 NLRAWQKHVAHVPQS
+432 NNLRAWQKHVAHVPQN

-452 GTIAENIAFGLP
+452 GTISENIAFGLP
-464 LDQID
+464 KEQIN
-469 EVRVR
+469 EERVH
-474 QAAEQA
+474 QAAKQA
-480 QIHDIIEK
+480 QIHDIIQK
-488 LPNGYQ
+488 LPNDYR

-535 NETEKAVMEAIDQ
+535 SDTEKAVMEAIDR
-548 LSNRLTILIIAHRL
+548 LSSDLTILIIAHRL
-562 TTLKNCSQII
+562 STLKNCSSIVR
-572 ELDKGS
+572 LDKG
-578 IKKIGKYDQLIAPT
+578 KISTVGSYEEII
-592 NEAE
+592 EASRQK

>member
-1 MGQMPETLP
+1 MGQLPETLP
-10 ELLKRLWNHFSS
+10 ALLKRLWNHFNS

-63 DFPLTQPLIKVLG
+63 DFPLTQPLIKSLG

-180 LVVAPETTLIAFSIF
+180 LAVAPETTLIAFGIF

-206 RKQLLIDSKNIA
+206 RKQLLVNSKNIA

-292 KQPNGVAKAVPIL
+292 KQPNGVANAVPIL
-305 GALALAAQRLLPL
+305 GALALTAQRLLPL

-340 EFLDQPLPS
+340 EFLDQPLPNELKSTS
-349 ELDDTSSPIAFANE
+349 EPIDFVKE
-363 IALDDI
+363 ITLDDI
-369 SFAYSTDAEP
+369 SFSYPADTKP
-379 ILKNLSLTIPKGS
+379 ILQHFSITIPKRS

-418 KGALKIDGEKIDSS
+418 SGTLKIDGRKIDSS
-432 NLRAWQKHVAHVPQS
+432 NLRAWQKHVAHVPQN

-469 EVRVR
+469 EVRVC

-480 QIHDIIEK
+480 KINDIIEK
-488 LPNGYQ
+488 LPDGYQ

-535 NETEKAVMEAIDQ
+535 SDTENAVMEAIDK
-548 LSNRLTILIIAHRL
+548 LSNELTILIIAHRL
-562 TTLKNCSQII
+562 STLKNCTQII
-572 ELDKGS
+572 KLPSGQIFDTVDYKALG
-578 IKKIGKYDQLIAPT
+578 IYK
-592 NEAE
+592 

>member
-1 MGQMPETLP
+1 MGQMPETLT

-31 LGLMVLASLAE
+31 LGLMVLASFAE

-63 DFPLTQPLIKVLG
+63 EFHLTQPLIQALG
-76 INTASQLLL
+76 ISTASQLLL

-94 AVLAAAIRLLLLR
+94 AILAATIRLLLLR

-161 PLLYILSS
+161 PLLYIFSS
-169 AIMTGLIVCIL
+169 AIMTGLIVGIL
-180 LVVAPETTLIAFSIF
+180 LILAPETTLIAFGIF

-218 HESTQVIKS
+218 SESTQVIKS

-278 LGMLMIAMLAYLLA
+278 LGMLMIATLAYLLA
-292 KQPNGVAKAVPIL
+292 KQPNGVAQAVPIL

-349 ELDDTSSPIAFANE
+349 ELDSSSTPIDFAKE
-363 IALDDI
+363 IILDNI
-369 SFAYSTDAEP
+369 SFSYSADTQH
-379 ILKNLSLTIPKGS
+379 ILQDLSLTIPKGS

-418 KGALKIDGEKIDSS
+418 SGAVKIDGEKIGSS

-452 GTIAENIAFGLP
+452 GMIAENIAFGIP

-469 EVRVR
+469 KARVR

-494 TLVGERG
+494 TMVGERG
-501 VRLSGG
+501 IRLSGG

-535 NETEKAVMEAIDQ
+535 NDTEKAVMEAIDQ
-548 LSNRLTILIIAHRL
+548 LSNELTILIIAHRL

-572 ELDKGS
+572 ELEKGS
-578 IKKIGKYDQLIAPT
+578 VKRVGKYDQLIGLGS
-592 NEAE
+592 

>member
-1 MGQMPETLP
+1 MGQMPETLT
-10 ELLKRLWNHFSS
+10 ELLKRLWNHFSP

-31 LGLMVLASLAE
+31 LGLMVLASFAE

-63 DFPLTQPLIKVLG
+63 DLHLTQPLIKALG

-85 PLTATFCIT
+85 PLTAAFCIT
-94 AVLAAAIRLLLLR
+94 AILAAAIRLLLLR

-161 PLLYILSS
+161 PLLYIFSS
-169 AIMTGLIVCIL
+169 AIMTGLIVGIL
-180 LVVAPETTLIAFSIF
+180 LILAPETTLIACGIF

-218 HESTQVIKS
+218 SESIQVIKS

-278 LGMLMIAMLAYLLA
+278 LGMLMIATLAYLLA
-292 KQPNGVAKAVPIL
+292 KQPNGIAQAVPIL

-340 EFLDQPLPS
+340 EFLDQSLPS
-349 ELDDTSSPIAFANE
+349 ELEDTSTPITFAKE
-363 IALDDI
+363 IVLDNI
-369 SFAYSTDAEP
+369 SFSYSADAQP
-379 ILKNLSLTIPKGS
+379 ILQDLSFTIPKGS

-418 KGALKIDGEKIDSS
+418 SGALKIDGEKIDSS

-469 EVRVR
+469 KVRVR

-494 TLVGERG
+494 TIVGERG

-548 LSNRLTILIIAHRL
+548 LSNELTILVIAHRL
-562 TTLKNCSQII
+562 STLKNCTQII
-572 ELDKGS
+572 KLPNGQIFNRADYEVLG
-578 IKKIGKYDQLIAPT
+578 IYR
-592 NEAE
+592 

>member
-1 MGQMPETLP
+1 MGQLPETLP
-10 ELLKRLWNHFSS
+10 ALLKRLWNHFNS

-63 DFPLTQPLIKVLG
+63 DFPLTQPLIKSLG

-132 YSVHVSRNTSE
+132 YLVHVSRNTSE

-180 LVVAPETTLIAFSIF
+180 LAVAPETTLIAFGIF

-200 AVIKLT
+200 VVIKLT
-206 RKQLLIDSKNIA
+206 RKQLLVNSKNIS

-251 QKSDFVLRRSYASS
+251 QKSDFVLRKSYASS

-292 KQPNGVAKAVPIL
+292 KQPNGVANAVPIL
-305 GALALAAQRLLPL
+305 GALALTAQRLLPL

-340 EFLDQPLPS
+340 EFLDQPLPNELKSTS
-349 ELDDTSSPIAFANE
+349 EPIDFVKE
-363 IALDDI
+363 ITLDDI
-369 SFAYSTDAEP
+369 SFSYPADTKP
-379 ILKNLSLTIPKGS
+379 ILQHFSITIPKKS

-418 KGALKIDGEKIDSS
+418 SGTLKIDGRKIDSS
-432 NLRAWQKHVAHVPQS
+432 NLRAWQKHVAHVPQN

-469 EVRVR
+469 EVRVC

-480 QIHDIIEK
+480 KINDIIEK
-488 LPNGYQ
+488 LPDGYQ

-535 NETEKAVMEAIDQ
+535 SDTENAVMEAIDK
-548 LSNRLTILIIAHRL
+548 LSNELTILIIAHRL
-562 TTLKNCSQII
+562 STLKNCTQII
-572 ELDKGS
+572 KLPSGQIFDTVDYKALG
-578 IKKIGKYDQLIAPT
+578 IYK
-592 NEAE
+592 

>member
-10 ELLKRLWNHFSS
+10 DLLKRLWNHFSP

-63 DFPLTQPLIKVLG
+63 DFPLTKPLIRALG

-94 AVLAAAIRLLLLR
+94 AILAAVIRLLLLR

-156 NGVVM
+156 NGIVM

-169 AIMTGLIVCIL
+169 AIMTGLIVSIL
-180 LVVAPETTLIAFSIF
+180 LVVAPETTLIAFGIF

-206 RKQLLIDSKNIA
+206 RKQLLVDSKNIA
-218 HESTQVIKS
+218 QESTQVIKS

-340 EFLDQPLPS
+340 VFLDQPLP
-349 ELDDTSSPIAFANE
+349 NE
-363 IALDDI
+363 IESTSGLINFAKEIVLDNI
-369 SFAYSTDAEP
+369 SFSYSAEAEP
-379 ILKNLSLTIPKGS
+379 ILKNLSFTIPKGS

-410 IMGLLQPT
+410 IMCLLQPT
-418 KGALKIDGEKIDSS
+418 TGKLKIDGEKIDSS
-432 NLRAWQKHVAHVPQS
+432 NLRAWQKHIAHVPQS

-480 QIHDIIEK
+480 QIHDIIDK

-494 TLVGERG
+494 TIVGERG

-535 NETEKAVMEAIDQ
+535 NDTEKAVMEAIDR
-548 LSNRLTILIIAHRL
+548 LSNELTILIIAHRL

-578 IKKIGKYDQLIAPT
+578 IKQVGKYDQLIGSH
-592 NEAE
+592 

>member
-1 MGQMPETLP
+1 MGQMPETLT
-10 ELLKRLWNHFSS
+10 ELLKRLWNHFSP

-31 LGLMVLASLAE
+31 LGLMVLASFAE

-63 DFPLTQPLIKVLG
+63 DFHLTQPLIKALG
-76 INTASQLLL
+76 ISTASQLLL

-94 AVLAAAIRLLLLR
+94 AILAAAIRLLLLR

-161 PLLYILSS
+161 PLLYIFSS
-169 AIMTGLIVCIL
+169 AIMTGLIVGIL
-180 LVVAPETTLIAFSIF
+180 LILAPETTLIAFGIF

-218 HESTQVIKS
+218 SKSTQVIKS

-278 LGMLMIAMLAYLLA
+278 LGMLMIATLAYLLA
-292 KQPNGVAKAVPIL
+292 KQPNGVAQAVPIL

-329 RQNQYSLKDTL
+329 RQNQYSLKETL

-349 ELDDTSSPIAFANE
+349 ELDSTSVPITFAKG
-363 IALDDI
+363 ITLDNI
-369 SFAYSTDAEP
+369 SFSYSADAEP
-379 ILKNLSLTIPKGS
+379 ILQDLSLTIPKGS

-418 KGALKIDGEKIDSS
+418 SGALKIDGDRIDSR

-452 GTIAENIAFGLP
+452 GTISENIAFGLP
-464 LDQID
+464 TNQID

-494 TLVGERG
+494 TIVGERG

-548 LSNRLTILIIAHRL
+548 LSNGLTILIIAHRL

-578 IKKIGKYDQLIAPT
+578 IKRLGKYDQLIDPR
-592 NEAE
+592 

>member
-1 MGQMPETLP
+1 MGQMPETLT
-10 ELLKRLWNHFSS
+10 ELLKRLWNHFSY

-31 LGLMVLASLAE
+31 LGLMVLASFAE

-63 DFPLTQPLIKVLG
+63 DFHLTQPLIKALG
-76 INTASQLLL
+76 ISTASQLLL

-94 AVLAAAIRLLLLR
+94 AILAAAIRLLLLR

-161 PLLYILSS
+161 PLLYIFSS
-169 AIMTGLIVCIL
+169 AIMTGLIVGIL
-180 LVVAPETTLIAFSIF
+180 LILAPETTLIAFGIF

-218 HESTQVIKS
+218 SESTQVIKS

-278 LGMLMIAMLAYLLA
+278 LGMLMIATLAYLLA
-292 KQPNGVAKAVPIL
+292 KQPNGVAQAVPIL

-349 ELDDTSSPIAFANE
+349 ELDDTSTPIAFAKE
-363 IALDDI
+363 IVLDNI
-369 SFAYSTDAEP
+369 SFSYSADAQP
-379 ILKNLSLTIPKGS
+379 ILRDLSLTIPKGS

-410 IMGLLQPT
+410 IMGLLQPIN
-418 KGALKIDGEKIDSS
+418 GSLKIDGVVVDTN

-464 LDQID
+464 LDRID
-469 EVRVR
+469 EVLVR

-494 TLVGERG
+494 TMVGERG

-535 NETEKAVMEAIDQ
+535 NDTEKAVMEAIDQ
-548 LSNRLTILIIAHRL
+548 LSNGLTILIIAHRL

-572 ELDKGS
+572 ELDKGL
-578 IKKIGKYDQLIAPT
+578 IKQVGKYDLLIGLR
-592 NEAE
+592 

>member
-1 MGQMPETLP
+1 MGQMPETLT
-10 ELLKRLWNHFSS
+10 ELLKRLWNHFSP

-31 LGLMVLASLAE
+31 LGLMVLASFAE

-63 DFPLTQPLIKVLG
+63 DFHLTQPLIKALG
-76 INTASQLLL
+76 ISTASQLLL
-85 PLTATFCIT
+85 PLTAAFCIT
-94 AVLAAAIRLLLLR
+94 AILAAAIRLLLLR

-143 IIDGISIKSTAIA
+143 VIDGISIKSTAIA

-161 PLLYILSS
+161 PLLYIFSS
-169 AIMTGLIVCIL
+169 TIMTGLIVGIL
-180 LVVAPETTLIAFSIF
+180 LILAPETTLIAFGIF

-218 HESTQVIKS
+218 SESTQVIKS

-278 LGMLMIAMLAYLLA
+278 LGMLMIATLAYLLA
-292 KQPNGVAKAVPIL
+292 KQPNGVAQAVPIL

-349 ELDDTSSPIAFANE
+349 ELDDTSTPIAFAKE
-363 IALDDI
+363 IVLDNI
-369 SFAYSTDAEP
+369 SFSYSADAQP
-379 ILKNLSLTIPKGS
+379 ILQDLSLTIPKGS

-410 IMGLLQPT
+410 IMGLLQPSN
-418 KGALKIDGEKIDSS
+418 GALKIDGVVIDANS
-432 NLRAWQKHVAHVPQS
+432 LRSWQKHVAHVPQS

-464 LDQID
+464 PNQIN

-494 TLVGERG
+494 TMVGERG

-535 NETEKAVMEAIDQ
+535 NDTEKAVMESIDQ
-548 LSNRLTILIIAHRL
+548 LSDGLTILIIAHRL

-578 IKKIGKYDQLIAPT
+578 IKRIGKYNQLLAPS
-592 NEAE
+592 

>member
-1 MGQMPETLP
+1 MGQMPETLT

-22 RRKGQFGLL
+22 LRKGQFGLL
-31 LGLMVLASLAE
+31 LGLMVLASFAE

-63 DFPLTQPLIKVLG
+63 DFHLIQPLIKALG
-76 INTASQLLL
+76 ISTASQLLL
-85 PLTATFCIT
+85 PLTAAFCIT
-94 AVLAAAIRLLLLR
+94 AILAAAIRLLLLR

-161 PLLYILSS
+161 PLLYIFSS
-169 AIMTGLIVCIL
+169 AIMTGLIVGIL
-180 LVVAPETTLIAFSIF
+180 LVLAPETTLIAFGIF

-218 HESTQVIKS
+218 SESTQVIKS

-278 LGMLMIAMLAYLLA
+278 LGMLMIATLAYLLA
-292 KQPNGVAKAVPIL
+292 KQPNGVAQAVPIL

-349 ELDDTSSPIAFANE
+349 ELDNTSSAPISFAKE
-363 IALDDI
+363 IVLDDI
-369 SFAYSTDAEP
+369 SFSYSADAQP
-379 ILKNLSLTIPKGS
+379 ILQDLSIAIPKGS

-418 KGALKIDGEKIDSS
+418 SGALKIDGEKIESS
-432 NLRAWQKHVAHVPQS
+432 NLRAWQRHVAHVPQS

-494 TLVGERG
+494 TMVGERG

-522 DVIIFDEATSALD
+522 EVIIFDEATSALD

-548 LSNRLTILIIAHRL
+548 LSNELTILIIAHRL
-562 TTLKNCSQII
+562 STLKSCSVIVELENGTIKQSGSYEKLI
-572 ELDKGS
+572 E
-578 IKKIGKYDQLIAPT
+578 Q
-592 NEAE
+592 

>member
-1 MGQMPETLP
+1 MGQMPETLT
-10 ELLKRLWNHFSS
+10 ELLKRLWNHFSP

-31 LGLMVLASLAE
+31 LGLMVLASFAE

-63 DFPLTQPLIKVLG
+63 DFHLTQPLIKALG
-76 INTASQLLL
+76 ISTASQLLL
-85 PLTATFCIT
+85 PLTAAFCIT
-94 AVLAAAIRLLLLR
+94 AILAAAIRLLLLR

-161 PLLYILSS
+161 PLLYIFSS
-169 AIMTGLIVCIL
+169 AIMTGLIVGIL
-180 LVVAPETTLIAFSIF
+180 LILAPETTLIAFGIF

-206 RKQLLIDSKNIA
+206 RKQLLVDSKNIA
-218 HESTQVIKS
+218 SESTQVIKS

-278 LGMLMIAMLAYLLA
+278 LGMLMIATLAYLLA
-292 KQPNGVAKAVPIL
+292 KQPNGVAQAVPIL

-340 EFLDQPLPS
+340 EFLDQPLPR
-349 ELDDTSSPIAFANE
+349 ELVDTSTPITFAKE
-363 IALDDI
+363 IVLDNI
-369 SFAYSTDAEP
+369 SFSYSADAQS
-379 ILKNLSLTIPKGS
+379 ILQDLSLTIPKGS

-418 KGALKIDGEKIDSS
+418 SGALKIDGEKINSS

-494 TLVGERG
+494 TIVGERG

-535 NETEKAVMEAIDQ
+535 NDTEKAVMESIDQ
-548 LSNRLTILIIAHRL
+548 LSNGLTILIIAHRL

-578 IKKIGKYDQLIAPT
+578 IKRLGKYDELIDPR
-592 NEAE
+592 

>member
-1 MGQMPETLP
+1 MGQLPETLP
-10 ELLKRLWNHFSS
+10 ALLKRLWNHFNS

-63 DFPLTQPLIKVLG
+63 DFPLTQPLIKSLG

-132 YSVHVSRNTSE
+132 YLVHVSRNTSE

-180 LVVAPETTLIAFSIF
+180 LAVAPETTLIAFGIF

-200 AVIKLT
+200 VVIKLT
-206 RKQLLIDSKNIA
+206 RKQLLVNSKNIS

-251 QKSDFVLRRSYASS
+251 QKSDFVLRKSYASS

-292 KQPNGVAKAVPIL
+292 KQPNGVANAVPIL
-305 GALALAAQRLLPL
+305 GALALTAQRLLPL

-340 EFLDQPLPS
+340 EFLDQPLPNELKSTS
-349 ELDDTSSPIAFANE
+349 EPIDFVKE
-363 IALDDI
+363 ITLDDI
-369 SFAYSTDAEP
+369 SFSYPADTKP
-379 ILKNLSLTIPKGS
+379 ILQHFSITIPKRS

-418 KGALKIDGEKIDSS
+418 SGTLKIDGRKIDSS
-432 NLRAWQKHVAHVPQS
+432 NLRAWQKHVAHVPQN

-480 QIHDIIEK
+480 KINDIIEK
-488 LPNGYQ
+488 LPDGYQ

-535 NETEKAVMEAIDQ
+535 SDTENAVMEAIDK
-548 LSNRLTILIIAHRL
+548 LSNELTILIIAHRL
-562 TTLKNCSQII
+562 STLKNCTQII
-572 ELDKGS
+572 KLPSGQIFDTVDYKALG
-578 IKKIGKYDQLIAPT
+578 IYK
-592 NEAE
+592 